1 MKHLAYQYIMGLLAA
16 CLLLTAFTGCTD
28 EANEPADDGR
38 TATIRLDI
46 PMLTAATRAEV
57 PTVEQEN
64 AIHQLRVVIF
74 ADEAE
79 SINQSF
85 KEADLASGSVTIDNV
100 PVGRVQMYVIA
111 NESSI
116 GKNYT
121 ELSALEGDINAT
133 SKKVHIEDKERK
145 FFPKRGSEFPED
157 GLPMSWMGYI
167 DVQPST
173 GASQSIEV
181 NLVRTVAKLNITMNN
196 ALTDPI
202 TINKISFGSFFGDC
216 FYLFHETN
224 LDVPADTEYAT
235 KEYPVDIEIEGGK
248 SEQLVLYIY
257 PSFAWK
263 DVADSSPYTI
273 GFTTEAGNLYDGQAF
288 VDTYGALNSIARNTQ
303 VNISA
308 TLRTDTDVK
317 INFKV
322 VPWEDNTVDVPSF
335 D

>member
-85 KEADLASGSVTIDNV
+85 KEADLTSGSVTIDNV

-157 GLPMSWMGYI
+157 GLPMSWMGNLN
-167 DVQPST
+167 VQPPT
-173 GASQSIEV
+173 DTPQTVDVA
-181 NLVRTVAKLNITMNN
+181 LVRTVAKLNITMNN
-196 ALTDPI
+196 ALTTPI
-202 TINKISFGSFFGDC
+202 TINEMSFGSFFGDC
-216 FYLFHETN
+216 LYLFHETN
-224 LDVPADTEYAT
+224 LDVPDDTEYEGKT
-235 KEYPVDIEIEGGK
+235 YTGLNIEIPGGEA
-248 SEQLVLYIY
+248 EQLALYIY
-257 PSFAWK
+257 PSFAWR
-263 DVADSSPYTI
+263 SGTQSPYTI
-273 GFTTEAGNLYDGQAF
+273 GFKTTTEYLPQAF
-288 VDTYGALNSIARNTQ
+288 VNDYGTLSFIARNTQ

-308 TLRTDTDVK
+308 TLSTDTHVNID
-317 INFKV
+317 FAV